1 LIVTPFIYHYPSKP
15 LAADGRLAVNLII
28 RISQKRY
35 YDIKETMGKENGNS
49 DGRIEALR
57 EREKAIRAQIAQA
70 TAERLRRIVGEAA
83 LAYVGKDAGFAA
95 LLKDALASTVTADG
109 ELKLLRERGLL

>member
-1 LIVTPFIYHYPSKP
+1 MEVTNTVSM
-15 LAADGRLAVNLII
+15 N
-28 RISQKRY
+28 
-35 YDIKETMGKENGNS
+35 NG

-70 TAERLRRIVGEAA
+70 TAERQKQQEKQKERLRRIVGEAA
-83 LAYVGKDAGFAA
+83 LVYIGKDAGFAA